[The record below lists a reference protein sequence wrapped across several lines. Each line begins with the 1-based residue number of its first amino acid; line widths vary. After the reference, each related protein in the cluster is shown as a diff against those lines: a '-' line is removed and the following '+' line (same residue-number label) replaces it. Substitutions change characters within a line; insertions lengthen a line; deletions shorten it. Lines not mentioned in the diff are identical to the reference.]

1 MKISQFIKELLSR
14 EEYSFSLEEAV
25 KHSNKNPIAVKR
37 EIARLVSKNEI
48 INLRKGFYLI
58 ITPRY
63 SKIGTLPIQ
72 LYVNKLF
79 KYLNRKYYIS
89 LLSAAKIHGA
99 SHQQI
104 QQDYI
109 IIETPKLKT
118 IQKRTIHIEF
128 FTTRKWPEKNI
139 IQKKADAGYYNIS
152 TPALTFTDLVHHQT
166 KIGTLNRLLSV
177 LEELSEEF
185 SESDWQSLTSW
196 YNNKSTLQRVGFLLD
211 EIFNSKRYADIIYT
225 NLQQTNYYP
234 VLLSPTANKKPGSAR
249 NRWKVD
255 INLKL
260 ESDL

>member
-1 MKISQFIKELLSR
+1 M
-14 EEYSFSLEEAV
+14 
-25 KHSNKNPIAVKR
+25 
-37 EIARLVSKNEI
+37 
-48 INLRKGFYLI
+48 RKGFYLI

-234 VLLSPTANKKPGSAR
+234 VLLSPTANEKPGSAR